1 MLTCATLWLLLL
13 PAHLAPPATRY
24 LPSTISSMCI
34 LASWHLYNGICYSNL
49 TPHTIILLIST
60 LRLSTLDAVLDTV
73 DTVGVVSGGSTLQ
86 MVQVNNSNLLF

>member
-1 MLTCATLWLLLL
+1 M
-13 PAHLAPPATRY
+13 Y
-24 LPSTISSMCI
+24 ISI
-34 LASWHLYNGICYSNL
+34 LAYWHLLYNGSCYSNL